1 MNAVFNSIVKWES
14 NYAMSCGCP
23 LSRSAIMRQNSL
35 NPISIQK
42 ASQRT
47 KRERFD

>member
-14 NYAMSCGCP
+14 NYAMSYGCP
-23 LSRSAIMRQNSL
+23 LSRNVIMRQNNL
-35 NPISIQK
+35 KPISIQK

-47 KRERFD
+47 KGQRLD